1 MSTVTQNYNTYKV
14 FHYIRFCTAAA
25 DRKLRLFTS
34 DLKDKNE
41 YKVRRRKINYNNNS
55 GF

>member
-1 MSTVTQNYNTYKV
+1 MSTVTQNYSKL
-14 FHYIRFCTAAA
+14 FHYLRFCTAAA

-41 YKVRRRKINYNNNS
+41 YKVRRRNKL
-55 GF
+55 